1 MVPGTLK
8 VQKTKQ
14 SVQKRQN
21 RMCGKQWCGKSANT
35 GIFPGSFLKMLLE
48 VEGSILRMFCVNVA
62 VI

>member
-1 MVPGTLK
+1 MKGTK
-8 VQKTKQ
+8 DKTECAKKTKQ
-14 SVQKRQN
+14 NV
-21 RMCGKQWCGKSANT
+21 WETVCGKSANT